1 VFLNTSICLSCGYVE
16 EYAEKIDEKKLEK
29 IKEKWRRVF

>member
-1 VFLNTSICLSCGYVE
+1 VFLNTYICISCGYVE